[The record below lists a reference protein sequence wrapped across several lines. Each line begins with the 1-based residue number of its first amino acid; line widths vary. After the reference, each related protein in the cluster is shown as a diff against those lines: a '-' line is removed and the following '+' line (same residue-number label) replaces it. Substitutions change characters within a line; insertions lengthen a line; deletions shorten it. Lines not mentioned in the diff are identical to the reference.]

1 MPDPVTGVLG
11 AVSVGGSLLQSR
23 SSSRA
28 TRAQQQAAD
37 ASVAEQRRQF
47 DALQGLLRP
56 YVNAG
61 GPALQGLMDLAGLSP
76 VTTNWTAYANSNPA
90 LMAAY
95 QAQQQQQPPQ
105 FTGGMPAGAG
115 YGIADL
121 QGGYGTPIYDQFLGG
136 LNLPFTP
143 DGGGLSGGRFGVE
156 NAPMGG
162 TVGATGG
169 PMSLEQFA
177 QQWAAQNG
185 EDVSQFQNNP
195 QAQAVSNIENQPMF
209 QALAR
214 QGEEAI
220 LQNASATGGLRGGNT
235 QGALARFR
243 PQLLN
248 QFIDQQYGRL
258 AGITTL
264 GQQSA
269 AGVGAAGIQTGQSI
283 SDALQNRG
291 LASAAGAGAQG
302 QIFSQGLGNLG
313 GILAS
318 SLGGRGPQASLLG
331 SVNNTMAANP
341 GLF

>member
-1 MPDPVTGVLG
+1 MPDPVTGVV
-11 AVSVGGSLLQSR
+11 AAATVGGAALQSGA
-23 SSSRA
+23 SKKA

-37 ASVAEQRRQF
+37 QSLAEQRRQF
-47 DALQGLLRP
+47 DAIQSLLRP

-61 GPALQGLMDLAGLSP
+61 GPALAGLMDLAGLSP
-76 VTTNWTAYANSNPA
+76 VTTNWTAFAQSNPE

-95 QAQQQQQPPQ
+95 QAQQQQ
-105 FTGGMPAGAG
+105 FTGGQPAGVG

-121 QGGYGTPIYDQFLGG
+121 QGGLGTPYFNDRFGMGDFVQDVNIGPWNGSNFGIGTPTFSSTTAGG
-136 LNLPFTP
+136 LQ
-143 DGGGLSGGRFGVE
+143 GG
-156 NAPMGG
+156 PQ
-162 TVGATGG
+162 

-177 QQWAAQNG
+177 QQWAQQNNA
-185 EDVSQFQNNP
+185 DVSQFQNNP
-195 QAQAVSNIENQPMF
+195 QAAAVARIEGQPMF

-248 QFIDQQYGRL
+248 QFIEQQYGRL

-264 GQQSA
+264 GQNAA
-269 AGVGAAGIQTGQSI
+269 AGVGSAGMQTGVNI
-283 SDALQNRG
+283 GNILQNAG
-291 LASAAGAGAQG
+291 MAQAAGAGAQG
-302 QIFSQGLGNLG
+302 QIFANTIGNLG
-313 GILAS
+313 GILAGAIRPS
-318 SLGGRGPQASLLG
+318 GPQASLVG
-331 SVNNTMAANP
+331 SVNNTMNANP